1 MVVNES
7 LFRDFTR
14 LLVWYPLRWLV
25 IALPV
30 RAGILVLR
38 AMGDLHHALA
48 NGRNARLFEN
58 LARIIDPADD
68 PRGRRARVAVRE
80 YFRNHYI
87 DRLFIF
93 IFPKLGLKAID
104 RLVEIAGLEH
114 LDRALAQGRG
124 AILVHGHFGPVHLPL
139 VVLARLGYRLKQIG
153 LPSDEGLSWIGKN
166 VAFRLRLSYEG
177 RMPAQIIHAESF
189 LRPAFTWLKDNG
201 ILMITGDGS
210 GTEKRVGR
218 HLDFPFFSQPALF
231 PLGPSL
237 LAGKTGAAILPLF
250 VTPGARRGYRV
261 VIEEPLVSER
271 TGEDAAADLTG
282 QFVRRFEARVAQ
294 HPGYMHFL
302 DRFAP
307 GAFIR
312 EDAGGRRAV
321 QDHVQDRQ

>member
-7 LFRDFTR
+7 LLRDFTR

-25 IALPV
+25 IALPA

-38 AMGDLHHALA
+38 TMGDLHCALA
-48 NGRNARLFEN
+48 KGRKARLFEN
-58 LARIIDPADD
+58 LARIVDPATD
-68 PRGRRARVAVRE
+68 PLGRRARAAVRE

-87 DRLFIF
+87 DRLLIF
-93 IFPKLGLKAID
+93 IFPRLGLKEID

-114 LDRALAQGRG
+114 LDRALELGRG

-139 VVLARLGYRLKQIG
+139 VVLARLGYRMKQIG

-166 VAFRLRLSYEG
+166 VAFRLRLRYEG
-177 RMPAQIIHAESF
+177 LMPAEIIHAESF
-189 LRPAFTWLKDNG
+189 LRPAFTWLKQNG

-210 GTEKRVGR
+210 GTEKRIGR
-218 HLDFPFFSQPALF
+218 QLGFPFFRQPVLF

-237 LAGKTGAAILPLF
+237 LAGKTAAALLPLF
-250 VTPGARRGYRV
+250 ITPGARRGYRV
-261 VIEEPLVSER
+261 VIEAPLVSEK
-271 TGEDAAADLTG
+271 TGEAAADMTG
-282 QFVRRFEARVAQ
+282 QFVRRFAARVAE

-307 GAFIR
+307 GEFIR
-312 EDAGGRRAV
+312 GGAGDLQAV
-321 QDHVQDRQ
+321 QGHVQDRQ